1 MSARLYK
8 VMVAILMRCNDTVR
22 PCSGKII
29 TFSSVL
35 RADAAGAMDAGS
47 LDQARKLTTED
58 TVRQEVQ
65 NMLKEADL
73 DTVSERNIK
82 DQIAKKLGNVEQY
95 KDVIRVECS
104 HAPFQGTCQL
114 AHS

>member
-1 MSARLYK
+1 
-8 VMVAILMRCNDTVR
+8 
-22 PCSGKII
+22 
-29 TFSSVL
+29 
-35 RADAAGAMDAGS
+35 MDAGS
-47 LDQARKLTTED
+47 LNQAHKLTTED

-95 KDVIRVECS
+95 KDVIRVEIS
-104 HAPFQGTCQL
+104 RAPFQGTCKI
-114 AHS
+114 ANS